1 MVYQVSLHFQLVS
14 VFATEVKSDSINS
27 ILENMDFL
35 RSQLTSGITD
45 EVQKALV
52 TIQGH
57 PVQFFIKKKK
67 KKGYSSYQRTNSC
80 FSGLA
85 SKPPPAPSMKGTFID
100 EPIFHHKNNGVFDIL
115 PLETDSNDRFRI
127 GG

>member
-57 PVQFFIKKKK
+57 PVFFSFFTPQKRDIPHT
-67 KKGYSSYQRTNSC
+67 KGLTHVFLGWQ
-80 FSGLA
+80 A
-85 SKPPPAPSMKGTFID
+85 S
-100 EPIFHHKNNGVFDIL
+100 HHRL
-115 PLETDSNDRFRI
+115 PV
-127 GG
+127 